1 MSQVV
6 LDITMSLDGFVTAP
20 NDGPG
25 RGLGDNGEC
34 LHYWVFG
41 GPWTYGESQQERPSA
56 TGVDRE
62 VIDELMAAGAAVVGR
77 RMYDVTD
84 GWGGRSPF
92 GVPCVVVTHRVGDQP
107 DPASGFEFVDGIDA
121 AVDRARQIAGN
132 RPVGIGGGASIAQ
145 QAVQAELVDE
155 LQIHIAQS
163 SLERADVRRARHPR
177 AARTHSRPRVAVRDA
192 HQVPRPEMS

>member
-25 RGLGDNGEC
+25 RGLGDDGEC

-41 GPWTYGESQQERPSA
+41 GPWTYGESQQERPGA
-56 TGVDRE
+56 AGVDRE
-62 VIDELMAAGAAVVGR
+62 VLDELMAAGAAVVGR
-77 RMYDVTD
+77 RMYDVTE
-84 GWGGRSPF
+84 GWGGTSPF

-107 DPASGFEFVDGIDA
+107 EPASGFEFVDGIEA
-121 AVDRARQIAGN
+121 AVDRARQIAGD

-145 QAVQAELVDE
+145 QALQAELVDE
-155 LQIHIAQS
+155 LQIHIAPVILGAGRPLFGELGTRLR
-163 SLERADVRRARHPR
+163 LERTRVLDSPFATHIKFRVRK
-177 AARTHSRPRVAVRDA
+177 
-192 HQVPRPEMS
+192 